1 MSLGIEDPLGD
12 EVESPKKGGRFR
24 GPLAW
29 FAKNAVAANIVM
41 IVLLLG
47 GYMQIDSIKQEVFP
61 EFDLDLIVIQVPYP
75 GATPTDVEQ
84 GVVLVTEEAVR
95 SIDGVRRVTST
106 ASEGYGV
113 VVVELLLGTDA
124 DDAMNDVK
132 AAIDRV
138 TSYPEDVERP
148 TVFRP
153 QNRAQVISLVIYG
166 DEDEK
171 VLKALAEK
179 TRDELLRDER
189 VTYVELT
196 GIRPLEVSIEIPQ
209 DNLRRYNLT
218 LDQVAGVVRAASV
231 ELPAGGVKTAS
242 GEVLLR
248 TAERRDTGQE
258 FEDVIL
264 MSRPDGARLS
274 VGDVADVKDGFA
286 ETDQLATYK
295 GMPAVMVNVFRTG
308 EQTPLDVSAAVF
320 EHVDKHSHELPPGI
334 QVEPWFDMSEF
345 YEGRIDLLLR
355 NAYLGLALV
364 LLVLGL
370 FLEIRLA
377 FWVTLGI
384 PISFIGSLLILPNT
398 DVSINMISL
407 FAFII
412 VLGMVVDD
420 AIIVGEAI
428 YRRRQE
434 GQGRLQAAVYGVKEV
449 AAPVIFAVI
458 TTMIAYAPLLFV
470 PGPAGKFFRV
480 IPIVVM
486 TVLFMS
492 LIESLIILPAHLAHS
507 KEPRTTGVLAVF
519 HRMQQ
524 AFSRFVERHIEKVY
538 VPVVRAASRRRYLTL
553 AICVG
558 IFIGTIGLVAGGR
571 LKSTFLPEVEGD
583 VIFATGELPYG
594 TSVDETIKLRD
605 VMLEA
610 AHELLEENGG
620 VDVVSRGVYASVGS
634 AGALRVGD
642 PNVFA
647 GDSAGSHIVEVMV
660 YMVEADQRPISASEF
675 SRQWREKVSTYPGLN
690 RLAMQ
695 FETGMSAGA
704 PVHVE
709 LSHPDNGTLRAAA
722 EALATKLEDYLGVYD
737 VDDGFADGKPQLDLT
752 LKPEARALGLTEIE
766 LARQIRSSFFG
777 AEAVRQQRGRDELR
791 VYVRLP
797 LAERRSE
804 YNVEELIIR
813 APSGAEIPLSEA
825 AHIERGRSFTSITRI
840 DGDRSVAVT
849 SQVDNSLA
857 NASEIM
863 SRVISEALPEIR
875 AQFPG
880 IQWSL
885 GGEAQ
890 EMRRVQKSLAFG
902 FGMAVLAMF
911 ALLAIAFR
919 SYIQPIIILL
929 AIPFGM
935 VGAVVGH
942 LLMGY
947 NLSMMSMMGVVAL
960 SGIVVNDSLILIVGI
975 NRFREQGLPLMEAV
989 VKGSALRFRPILLTS
1004 LTTFCG
1010 LAPMILETSVQ
1021 ARFLIPMAV
1030 SLGFGV
1036 MFATFITLLLVPAA
1050 YVILD
1055 DAKRAV
1061 AYLNSKLGVT
1071 LAADGVDLTTIVD
1084 ADGEERVMV
1093 RNELDDDYGDD

>member
-1 MSLGIEDPLGD
+1 MSLDIEDPLAPTED
-12 EVESPKKGGRFR
+12 EKKRRRFR

-29 FAKNAVAANIVM
+29 FAQNSVAANIVM

-47 GYMQIDSIKQEVFP
+47 GYLKIDSIKQEVFP

-75 GATPTDVEQ
+75 GATPEDVEQ

-106 ASEGYGV
+106 SAEGYGV

-124 DDAMNDVK
+124 DSAMNDVK

-153 QNRAQVISLVIYG
+153 QNRFQVVSLVIYG

-171 VLKALAEK
+171 VLKALAESA
-179 TRDELLRDER
+179 RDELLRDER
-189 VTYVELT
+189 ITYVELS
-196 GIRPLEVSIEIPQ
+196 GIRPLEVSIEISQ
-209 DNLRRYNLT
+209 DDLRRYNLT
-218 LDQVAGVVRAASV
+218 LDQVAGVVRASSV
-231 ELPAGGVKTAS
+231 ELPAGGVKTAA

-258 FEDVIL
+258 FEDIIL
-264 MSRPDGARLS
+264 MSRPDGAKLR
-274 VGDVADVKDGFA
+274 VGDVATVKDGFA
-286 ETDQLATYK
+286 ETDQLATYQGK
-295 GMPAVMVNVFRTG
+295 PAVMVNVFRTG
-308 EQTPLDVSAAVF
+308 DQTPIDVSEAVF
-320 EHVDKHSHELPPGI
+320 EYVDEYSGDLPPGV
-334 QVEPWFDMSEF
+334 QVDPWFDMSEF

-370 FLEIRLA
+370 FLEVRLA

-384 PISFIGSLLILPNT
+384 PISFVGSLLILPST

-420 AIIVGEAI
+420 AIIVGEAV

-434 GQGRLQAAVYGVKEV
+434 GQGRLTAAIMGVKEV
-449 AAPVIFAVI
+449 AAPVIFAVV

-492 LIESLIILPAHLAHS
+492 LIESLVILPAHLAHS
-507 KEPRTTGVLAVF
+507 KEPKQHGILSIF

-524 AFSRFVERHIEKVY
+524 AFSRFVERHIQNVY
-538 VPVVRAASRRRYLTL
+538 VPVVRVASRRRYLTL

-558 IFIGTIGLVAGGR
+558 VFIGTIGVIAGGR

-583 VIFATGELPYG
+583 VIFASAELPYG

-605 VMLEA
+605 VMLDA
-610 AHELLEENGG
+610 ANDLLEENGG
-620 VDVVSRGVYASVGS
+620 VDAVSRGVFASVGQ
-634 AGALRVGD
+634 AGANSMGD
-642 PNVFA
+642 PGAFGPA
-647 GDSAGSHIVEVMV
+647 STGSHLVEVMV
-660 YMVEADQRPISASEF
+660 YMVEADDRPISASEF
-675 SRQWREKVSTYPGLN
+675 SREWRERVQGYPGLN
-690 RLAMQ
+690 RLAMK
-695 FETGMSAGA
+695 FETGMQAGA

-709 LSHPDNGTLRAAA
+709 LSHPDNATLHDAA
-722 EALATKLEDYLGVYD
+722 EALALTYEDYVGVYD
-737 VDDGFADGKPQLDLT
+737 IDDGFADGKPQLDLT

-766 LARQIRSSFFG
+766 LARQIRASFFG
-777 AEAVRQQRGRDELR
+777 AEAVRQQRGRDEVR

-797 LAERRSE
+797 LDERRSE
-804 YNVEELIIR
+804 YNVEELIVR

-825 AHIERGRSFTSITRI
+825 AEIERGRSYTSITRI

-849 SQVDNSLA
+849 AQVDNALA
-857 NASEIM
+857 NANEIM
-863 SRVISEALPEIR
+863 TRVVSEALPELQQ
-875 AQFPG
+875 QFPG

-890 EMRRVQKSLAFG
+890 EMKRVQESLGLG
-902 FGMAVLAMF
+902 FAMAVLAMF

-935 VGAVVGH
+935 VGAIIGH

-975 NRFREQGLPLMEAV
+975 NRFREQGMPLMDAV

-1055 DAKRAV
+1055 DIKRGV
-1061 AYLNSKLGVT
+1061 AYLSAKLGGTVGVGVG
-1071 LAADGVDLTTIVD
+1071 GVDLPLS
-1084 ADGEERVMV
+1084 APN
-1093 RNELDDDYGDD
+1093 NEDE